1 MANPLTAKPFD
12 QALDPT
18 DELDFYVI
26 LNQGSPD
33 AKVPPLLLL
42 GEAVATY
49 TLSITAEG
57 VTVGLMIVERIGF
70 QNQLDGNVLKIWF
83 DVTPSLRA
91 SRMFDGVGVTVA
103 IELTIWTTLGRRK
116 QRSFLMRISN
126 Q

>member
-1 MANPLTAKPFD
+1 MANPPTAKPFD
-12 QALDPT
+12 QALDPA

-33 AKVPPLLLL
+33 ARVAPLLLL
-42 GEAVATY
+42 GEAVASY

-57 VTVGLMIVERIGF
+57 VTVGLLIVERIGF
-70 QNQLDGNVLKIWF
+70 QNQLDGNRLKIWF
-83 DVTPSLRA
+83 EVTPALRA
-91 SRMFDGVGVTVA
+91 SRMFDGTGVVVA
-103 IELTIWTTLGRRK
+103 VELTIWTTQGRRK